1 LKGGRKMKK
10 SYPFPSGTPYLV
22 FGLLLLI
29 LFSGCTPISK
39 ELRAQTDR
47 TVSFRQ
53 VFQNP
58 EANKGKIVI
67 WGGEI
72 IETINQKDGTT
83 LIVILQRPLDW
94 MEEPKFQRSE
104 GRFIVRAEGYVDPYV
119 FKRGRRITVA
129 GEILER
135 KVMRLG
141 ELEYPYP
148 LLQSKQLYLWGEYYY
163 SPYPYPYRYYRG
175 YPYW

>member
-1 LKGGRKMKK
+1 MEK

-47 TVSFRQ
+47 TVGFQQ

-58 EANKGKIVI
+58 EACKGKIVI

-83 LIVILQRPLDW
+83 LIVVLQRPLKNVSFNA
-94 MEEPKFQRSE
+94 PKEDSLSPRRGTWILMSSRE
-104 GRFIVRAEGYVDPYV
+104 G
-119 FKRGRRITVA
+119 
-129 GEILER
+129 GE
-135 KVMRLG
+135 
-141 ELEYPYP
+141 
-148 LLQSKQLYLWGEYYY
+148 
-163 SPYPYPYRYYRG
+163 SPSQEKS
-175 YPYW
+175 

>member
-1 LKGGRKMKK
+1 MEK
-10 SYPFPSGTPYLV
+10 SYPSSSRTPYLV

-47 TVSFRQ
+47 TVGFQQ

-58 EANKGKIVI
+58 EAYKGKIVI

-83 LIVILQRPLDW
+83 LIVVLQRPLKNVSFNA
-94 MEEPKFQRSE
+94 PKEDSLSSRRGTWILMSSRE
-104 GRFIVRAEGYVDPYV
+104 G
-119 FKRGRRITVA
+119 
-129 GEILER
+129 GE
-135 KVMRLG
+135 
-141 ELEYPYP
+141 
-148 LLQSKQLYLWGEYYY
+148 
-163 SPYPYPYRYYRG
+163 SPSQEKS
-175 YPYW
+175 